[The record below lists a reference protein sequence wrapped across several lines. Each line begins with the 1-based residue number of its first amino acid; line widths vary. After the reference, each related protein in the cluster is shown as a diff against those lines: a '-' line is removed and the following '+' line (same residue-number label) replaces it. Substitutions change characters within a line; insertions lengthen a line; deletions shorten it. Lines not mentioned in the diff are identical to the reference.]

1 MRYPPS
7 PARTTPI
14 AAASPDRPGDA
25 APHLIHHAAMTK
37 ASNLVTSITVD
48 IDAPASVVWEVLTDF
63 PRYAE
68 WNSFCVGLET
78 TGRLGDFVHMQ
89 VRIPGT
95 DDVIP
100 VSEYLVAWEP
110 ERLLSWEQRP
120 TDDNKDAARRD
131 QYVEADGAERCRYF
145 TTDQF
150 LGVNADTIMRN
161 HGMWVKAGFD
171 QCARDVKQRAQA
183 LHAARRRMTA

>member
-1 MRYPPS
+1 
-7 PARTTPI
+7 
-14 AAASPDRPGDA
+14 
-25 APHLIHHAAMTK
+25 MTK

-68 WNSFCVGLET
+68 WNGFCVGLET
-78 TGRLGDFVHMQ
+78 TGRLGDLVCMQ
-89 VRIPGT
+89 VRIPDT
-95 DDVIP
+95 DTVIP
-100 VSEYLVAWEP
+100 VNEFLVAWEP

-120 TDDNKDAARRD
+120 TEDNKDAARRD
-131 QYVEADGAERCRYF
+131 QYVEADGSARCRYF

-161 HGMWVKAGFD
+161 HGAWVKQGFD
-171 QCARDVKQRAQA
+171 QCARDVKRRAEA
-183 LHAARRRMTA
+183 LHAARTLDA

>member
-1 MRYPPS
+1 
-7 PARTTPI
+7 
-14 AAASPDRPGDA
+14 
-25 APHLIHHAAMTK
+25 MTK
-37 ASNLVTSITVD
+37 PSNLVTSITVD

-63 PRYAE
+63 PRYGE
-68 WNSFCVGLET
+68 WNTFCVGFET

-95 DDVIP
+95 ETVIP
-100 VSEYLVAWEP
+100 VDEILIACEP

-131 QYVEADGAERCRYF
+131 QYIDAIGAERCRYF

-150 LGVNADTIMRN
+150 LGINADTIMRN
-161 HGMWVKAGFD
+161 HGAWVKQGFD
-171 QCARDVKQRAQA
+171 QCARDVKRRAEA
-183 LHAARRRMTA
+183 LHAARRRNGA

>member
-1 MRYPPS
+1 
-7 PARTTPI
+7 
-14 AAASPDRPGDA
+14 
-25 APHLIHHAAMTK
+25 MTK
-37 ASNLVTSITVD
+37 AANLVTSITVD

-68 WNSFCVGLET
+68 WNTFCVGLET
-78 TGRLGDFVHMQ
+78 TGRLGDLVCMQ
-89 VRIPGT
+89 VRIPDTG
-95 DDVIP
+95 DVIP
-100 VSEYLVAWEP
+100 VNETLVAYEP

-131 QYVEADGAERCRYF
+131 QYIDADGPGRCRYF

-161 HGMWVKAGFD
+161 HGAWVKRGFD
-171 QCARDVKQRAQA
+171 QCALDVKARAEA
-183 LHAARRRMTA
+183 LHAARSRKRA